1 MTDVLHATLTD
12 TSRLIAEN
20 ITLAYQDQPI
30 AQGLSLHIP
39 DKQFTVILGPN
50 GCGKSTLLRGL
61 SKLLSPSE
69 GQICF
74 DGKNL
79 EHYSRKALAKILG
92 LLPQS
97 AIAPGGITVHDLVAR
112 GRFPHQ
118 SFLRRWTSEDE
129 QAVNDAIKA
138 TQIEALLQQT
148 VESLSG
154 GQRQRVWVAMVLAQQ
169 TPYLLLDEPTTYLDI
184 AHQIELL
191 ELFRKLNR
199 QEDRTIVAVLHDLNH
214 ACRYADHLI
223 VMKSGAVIAQGAPKQ
238 IMSETLIRNV
248 YGLNSL
254 IIDDPLTHTP
264 LVIPKPLSS

>member
-61 SKLLSPSE
+61 SKLLSPSK

-92 LLPQS
+92 LLPQ
-97 AIAPGGITVHDLVAR
+97 
-112 GRFPHQ
+112 
-118 SFLRRWTSEDE
+118 
-129 QAVNDAIKA
+129 
-138 TQIEALLQQT
+138 
-148 VESLSG
+148 
-154 GQRQRVWVAMVLAQQ
+154 
-169 TPYLLLDEPTTYLDI
+169 
-184 AHQIELL
+184 
-191 ELFRKLNR
+191 
-199 QEDRTIVAVLHDLNH
+199 
-214 ACRYADHLI
+214 
-223 VMKSGAVIAQGAPKQ
+223 
-238 IMSETLIRNV
+238 IRNRARRH
-248 YGLNSL
+248 YS
-254 IIDDPLTHTP
+254 P
-264 LVIPKPLSS
+264 

>member
-1 MTDVLHATLTD
+1 M
-12 TSRLIAEN
+12 IAEN
-20 ITLAYQDQPI
+20 ITLAYQETLI
-30 AQGLSLHIP
+30 TEGLSLKIP

-61 SKLLSPSE
+61 SKLLSPSK

-74 DGKNL
+74 DGQNL
-79 EHYSRKALAKILG
+79 EQYPRKALAKVLG

-97 AIAPGGITVHDLVAR
+97 AIAPSGITVHDLVAR

-118 SFLRRWTSEDE
+118 SFMRRWTLADE
-129 QAVNDAIKA
+129 KAVNDAIQA

-191 ELFRKLNR
+191 ELFSTLNR
-199 QEDRTIVAVLHDLNH
+199 QDGRTIVAVLHDLNH

-223 VMKSGAVIAQGAPKQ
+223 VMKSGTVVAQGAPKD
-238 IMSETLIRNV
+238 IMTETLVHDV
-248 YGLNSL
+248 YGLNSVV
-254 IIDDPLTHTP
+254 IDDPLTHTP
-264 LVIPKPLSS
+264 LVIPKPLSKR

>member
-1 MTDVLHATLTD
+1 M
-12 TSRLIAEN
+12 
-20 ITLAYQDQPI
+20 
-30 AQGLSLHIP
+30 
-39 DKQFTVILGPN
+39 
-50 GCGKSTLLRGL
+50 
-61 SKLLSPSE
+61 
-69 GQICF
+69 
-74 DGKNL
+74 
-79 EHYSRKALAKILG
+79 
-92 LLPQS
+92 
-97 AIAPGGITVHDLVAR
+97 AR

-223 VMKSGAVIAQGAPKQ
+223 VMKSGAVIAQGAPNTV
-238 IMSETLIRNV
+238 MSETLIRDV